1 MELLHGF
8 GGTGGLVAI
17 VSRNKPK
24 LPAVHSTACVSY
36 LECGIEAQLH
46 FLAELLGSS
55 AQWRRNPEQNFFVCY
70 PLYRK
75 RCELSR
81 LRLHTARLLRF

>member
-24 LPAVHSTACVSY
+24 LPAVYSAACVSY

-46 FLAELLGSS
+46 ILAELLGSS
-55 AQWRRNPEQNFFVCY
+55 AEWCRNPKPNFVVGY
-70 PLYRK
+70 PLYGT
-75 RCELSR
+75 LDGF
-81 LRLHTARLLRF
+81 LL